1 MVGKHFAAA
10 AALVCVV
17 TPSAAFELNQP
28 AQGVKFY
35 FSIPLDARTP
45 REHAPAFGL
54 QFQGA
59 RPYETVMLDSR
70 MLNFTGTGI
79 EAKWIIA
86 GVVAAGAGV
95 AVASKSKS
103 TSAGYQQSKTQ
114 QAQVQQQQQQQQQ
127 QEPAPCPVTP
137 TCP

>member
-1 MVGKHFAAA
+1 MVRVVRLLLLSQHPSERSGNMVGKHFAVA
-10 AALVCVV
+10 AALACAV

-28 AQGVKFY
+28 AEGVKFY

-45 REHAPAFGL
+45 KEQAPAFGL
-54 QFQGA
+54 QFQGRRA
-59 RPYETVMLDSR
+59 YETVMIDSR

-95 AVASKSKS
+95 AVA
-103 TSAGYQQSKTQ
+103 
-114 QAQVQQQQQQQQQ
+114 
-127 QEPAPCPVTP
+127 
-137 TCP
+137 